1 MLLIICMCENGPG
14 IIVSKEVCTVFT
26 ILDVWGALASSM
38 FMQAIMHLRVYAMYE
53 RRREVLVL
61 LYICF
66 IVEILAAITIVW
78 CNFGPGSAK
87 TVDYHHNRVHGNLTC
102 YNNGTHKF
110 SAAAFI
116 PFLCVEILL
125 FLLAICKAIV
135 HLRDVSRISG
145 EWELRSM
152 MRILV
157 RDSILYFFGNIISMV
172 IFAGLWSNLFGS
184 YTELVSA
191 PFLLLINTA
200 TSSHLI
206 LSIRHTR
213 DSSKGLV
220 IEGRTSHETHELT
233 TIDRF
238 FAAGHKQGTFD
249 PCVVYDIGAV

>member
-1 MLLIICMCENGPG
+1 
-14 IIVSKEVCTVFT
+14 
-26 ILDVWGALASSM
+26 M

-61 LYICF
+61 LCVCF
-66 IVEILAAITIVW
+66 IVEVMAAVTIVW
-78 CNFGPGSAK
+78 ANFGPGSVK
-87 TVDYHHNRVHGNLTC
+87 TVDYHSRVLGTLTC
-102 YNNGTHKF
+102 YNDGTHEF

-116 PFLCVEILL
+116 PFLCVETLL
-125 FLLAICKAIV
+125 FLLAIRKVIV
-135 HLRDVSRISG
+135 HLQDASRISG
-145 EWELRSM
+145 EWMLRSM

-172 IFAGLWSNLFGS
+172 IFAGLWSNLFGP

-220 IEGRTSHETHELT
+220 IEGWTGHEIHELT
-233 TIDRF
+233 TVDHF
-238 FAAGHKQGTFD
+238 FATGHKQGTFN
-249 PCVVYDIGAV
+249 PCLVYDIGAV